1 MKQRLLLVEDEP
13 ALVMT
18 LTDRL
23 QAEGF
28 DVDSAADGDEGFRRA
43 STAPYYDLILLDV
56 MLPGRSGFEVCR
68 QLRQASV
75 STPILMLTA
84 RGQVTDRVAGLQFGA
99 DDYVVKP
106 FDMAELLARIQALL
120 RRSGP
125 SASPVVEFGNVRV
138 DFRSA
143 EVIRDGQQV
152 PLSAREFQLLRY
164 LIEHRGAMISREQ
177 LLRDVWGYQP
187 DLSTRTVDVHMAWL
201 RQKLEENPKNPQF
214 LLTVRGL
221 GYKFSG

>member
-1 MKQRLLLVEDEP
+1 MKRRLLLVEDEP

-23 QAEGF
+23 QAEGY
-28 DVDSAADGDEGFRRA
+28 DLDSAADGDAGFQRA
-43 STAPYYDLILLDV
+43 STPPYYDLILLDV

-68 QLRQASV
+68 QLRQSGV
-75 STPILMLTA
+75 TTPILMLTA

-120 RRSGP
+120 RRAGP
-125 SASPVVEFGNVRV
+125 SASPIVEFGNVRV

-143 EVIRDGQQV
+143 AVIRDGQPV

-164 LIEHRGAMISREQ
+164 LLEHRGAMISREQ
-177 LLRDVWGYQP
+177 LLRDVWDYQP
-187 DLSTRTVDVHMAWL
+187 TLSTRTVDVHMAWL
-201 RQKLEENPKNPQF
+201 RQKLEANPKNPQY

-221 GYKFSG
+221 GYKFAG